1 MWRDNFFALQELNR
15 CHLDAG
21 WLSFAL
27 YMGEKWNS
35 AELVYMQQDLKISNM
50 ETEVIVVFQEYNR
63 WHAVQFFRSTV
74 DDMQWEMLN

>member
-1 MWRDNFFALQELNR
+1 
-15 CHLDAG
+15 
-21 WLSFAL
+21 
-27 YMGEKWNS
+27 MGEKWNS